1 MNVCPSCLAT
11 CAPGVDC
18 SKFPKNE
25 VPSSFP
31 PYDLATMLSM
41 VLQPYDKDQST
52 CPLSPQGDVAQQ
64 CFLNGYGPKTG
75 TCNPPCDPGFFCN
88 NGTCEAASVFMSSGS
103 MTDAIGVDKFSFAPG
118 CHQCD
123 QYYLT
128 QPGDN
133 LKLSNIQFIVSPP
146 GSQPCSGSMDS
157 CNVPNGDGTVR
168 CDDWSGAMPC
178 LPGLSPQKAGPCL
191 SHPDWQGW
199 TLQGYQ
205 CIPTFFECDVALGNC
220 QPSPTGTYTNE
231 DDCNKNCTVCPSQGF
246 NLYTMPDGTSRCYR
260 NPYVA
265 VKDDNWSDGHNI
277 CGYEPGNACGEHN
290 LWTPWFSGEYSDCLG
305 NPGGC
310 SDGTS
315 APYLSYQCTPS
326 GYVQC
331 LNKSGCPAVGNITIN
346 FGMQCGDGT
355 QRDFNCCIPP
365 AGATLVRRSSRE
377 NADLQFSRAFL

>member
-1 MNVCPSCLAT
+1 MNVCPSCRAT

-31 PYDLATMLSM
+31 PYDLGTMLSM

-205 CIPTFFECDVALGNC
+205 CIPTFFECDKALGKC
-220 QPSPTGTYTNE
+220 YPSATGTYSNE
-231 DDCNKNCTVCPSQGF
+231 DDCNKNCIVNCAPAFERDLGNINRPGCYAKGNF
-246 NLYTMPDGTSRCYR
+246 NLG
-260 NPYVA
+260 
-265 VKDDNWSDGHNI
+265 WSCCGFPWDHCSAYDEKQ
-277 CGYEPGNACGEHN
+277 CGYNANDN
-290 LWTPWFSGEYSDCLG
+290 LW
-305 NPGGC
+305 
-310 SDGTS
+310 
-315 APYLSYQCTPS
+315 
-326 GYVQC
+326 
-331 LNKSGCPAVGNITIN
+331 KSGCSGSCFSGCDAQCYFVGRVPPSHFFCANGHWEQNQGTDD
-346 FGMQCGDGT
+346 MYLDGT
-355 QRDFNCCIPP
+355 TSSFEDP
-365 AGATLVRRSSRE
+365 AAYCNSQSPY
-377 NADLQFSRAFL
+377 NN